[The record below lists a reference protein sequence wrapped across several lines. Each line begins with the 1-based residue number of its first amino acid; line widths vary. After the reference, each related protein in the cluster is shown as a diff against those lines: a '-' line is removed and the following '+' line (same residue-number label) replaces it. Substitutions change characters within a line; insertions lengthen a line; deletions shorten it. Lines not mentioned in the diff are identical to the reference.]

1 MRILAR
7 SAEAAALV
15 LVLTATGQGQTTS
28 SATPTFSKDVA
39 PILYKNCVSCHRPG
53 SVAPMSLITYQQTRP
68 WATAIAQ
75 KVAQGEMPPW
85 HSTDPR
91 GTFLNDRRLTPR
103 EKDTILRWVNAGAPE
118 GNAGDMPTLQ
128 EFAEG
133 WQIGKPDVVLSMT
146 EPYEVPA
153 SGTIPYQY
161 FKVPTNFTEDKWVQ
175 AIEVHPGTPSVVH
188 HVLVFAK
195 APGEARRG
203 DFTTV
208 VPQLPARRS
217 APAEPDNGPGVLIAT
232 TAPGTNAMSFEP
244 GTAMLIK
251 AGSVLTFQMH
261 YMAMGMAMKDQSSV
275 GIIFAKQ
282 PPKQEVRAG
291 AFYNPTFTLPAGNSD
306 IEVDCVMEF
315 NQDSHLLAIFPHAHL
330 RGKSWDYR
338 LIYPDGTS
346 KVLLT
351 VPKYDFNWQTYYI
364 LAEPL
369 AAPKGTRIEAIA
381 HYDNSKNNKS
391 NPDPTKD
398 VHWGEQTWDEMQYS
412 GITYTLDDRPPMAK
426 AAQSE

>member
-1 MRILAR
+1 VTRTILAMR
-7 SAEAAALV
+7 LPARAAEVAALV
-15 LVLTATGQGQTTS
+15 LVLTATGKGQTAP

-39 PILYKNCVSCHRPG
+39 PILYNHCVSCHRPG
-53 SVAPMSLITYQQTRP
+53 TVAPMSLITYRQTRP
-68 WATAIAQ
+68 WATVIAQ
-75 KVAQGEMPPW
+75 KVAQGDMPPW

-91 GTFLNDRRLTPR
+91 GTFLNDRRLTPE
-103 EKDTILRWVNAGAPE
+103 EKDTILRWVSAGAPE
-118 GNAGDMPTLQ
+118 GNASDMPALQ

-133 WQIGKPDVVLSMT
+133 WQIGKPDLVLSMT
-146 EPYEVPA
+146 EPYQVPA

-175 AIEVHPGTPSVVH
+175 AIEVHPGARSVVH

-195 APGEARRG
+195 APGEGRRR

-208 VPQLPARRS
+208 VPELPVHS
-217 APAEPDNGPGVLIAT
+217 ASAEPDNGPGVLIAT

-261 YMAMGMAMKDQSSV
+261 YMAMGMAMKDQSSI
-275 GIIFAKQ
+275 GIIFAKE
-282 PPKQEVRAG
+282 PPRQEVRAG
-291 AFYNPTFTLPAGNSD
+291 AFYNPTLLLPAGNSNVQ
-306 IEVDCVMEF
+306 VDCVMEF

-346 KVLLT
+346 KTLLT

-364 LAEPL
+364 LTEPL
-369 AAPKGTRIEAIA
+369 AAHRGDR
-381 HYDNSKNNKS
+381 
-391 NPDPTKD
+391 
-398 VHWGEQTWDEMQYS
+398 
-412 GITYTLDDRPPMAK
+412 TLR
-426 AAQSE
+426 